1 MTETN
6 DLDSKEGK
14 SLISKI
20 EDGLIKYQKTGTK
33 SVISLFGIEL
43 TAPSSLKN
51 PGIVYLSFIVI
62 NFVIFALFFKNF
74 LTRS

>member
-1 MTETN
+1 MTAKN
-6 DLDSKEGK
+6 DLDSKEEK

-20 EDGLIKYQKTGTK
+20 EDGYIKYQKTGEK
-33 SVISLFGIEL
+33 SVITIFGIEL

-62 NFVIFALFFKNF
+62 NLLIFSLVFKNF
-74 LTRS
+74 LTGL

>member
-6 DLDSKEGK
+6 DLDSKNEK

-20 EDGLIKYQKTGTK
+20 EDGYMKYEKTGEK

-51 PGIVYLSFIVI
+51 PGIVYLSFI
-62 NFVIFALFFKNF
+62 FVNLLIFLILKSFI
-74 LTRS
+74 SG

>member
-1 MTETN
+1 MTEKN
-6 DLDSKEGK
+6 DLDSKDEK

-51 PGIVYLSFIVI
+51 PGIVYLSFIFI
-62 NFVIFALFFKNF
+62 NFVIFALFFKKF
-74 LTRS
+74 LTGS

>member
-1 MTETN
+1 MTEKN
-6 DLDSKEGK
+6 DLDSKEEK
-14 SLISKI
+14 SLISEI
-20 EDGLIKYQKTGTK
+20 EDGLIKYQKTGEK

-51 PGIVYLSFIVI
+51 PGIVYLSFIFV